1 MPRRRR
7 VKRTSK
13 VYIDIADPVPRSPP
27 KVKSEVVGVG
37 EPLSPRPTGTLRSPQ
52 RSPWIPLFPSQ
63 LGLQGLPGATLSP
76 TQSQSPRAPP
86 RSPRKPLPQSQSG
99 SPPESPYSLRAS
111 HPVTLIPVDSGEV
124 SPLLYIC
131 LIKSKW
137 NWKLFFFRHLILRLP
152 NLIKIRSVDPLP

>member
-7 VKRTSK
+7 VKRTSN

-37 EPLSPRPTGTLRSPQ
+37 EPLSPRPTGTLRSTQ
-52 RSPWIPLFPSQ
+52 RSPWITLSPSQ
-63 LGLQGLPGATLSP
+63 LGLQGLPGASLSH
-76 TQSQSPRAPP
+76 TQSRSPRAPP
-86 RSPRKPLPQSQSG
+86 RKPLPKSQSG

-124 SPLLYIC
+124 RPLLYIC
-131 LIKSKW
+131 FIKSK
-137 NWKLFFFRHLILRLP
+137 
-152 NLIKIRSVDPLP
+152 